1 MLDICPTQA
10 VPCSPPTNHTF
21 SYLDD
26 IADLAVIRGR
36 APSTSAYRDGLLRRD
51 EETSASE
58 VSDTVTPSSVVS
70 SCSAAVLQVLTRVL
84 QLGFMKQYGYL
95 AAGTDNSEALHTE
108 AAITEA
114 VKQMQRWGGLAPTG
128 RLDEAT
134 LEVRLGEAGVM

>member
-1 MLDICPTQA
+1 M
-10 VPCSPPTNHTF
+10 
-21 SYLDD
+21 DD

-51 EETSASE
+51 EETSAS
-58 VSDTVTPSSVVS
+58 VGSDTVTPSSVVS

-134 LEVRLGEAGVM
+134 LEVRLGEAGEM

>member
-1 MLDICPTQA
+1 MLDICPIQA
-10 VPCSPPTNHTF
+10 LPCSPPTNHTF

-51 EETSASE
+51 EETSAS
-58 VSDTVTPSSVVS
+58 VGSDTVTPSSVVS
-70 SCSAAVLQVLTRVL
+70 SCSTAGVLTRVL

-114 VKQMQRWGGLAPTG
+114 VKQMQSWGGLAPTG

-134 LEVRLGEAGVM
+134 LEVRLGRPG